1 VGAVRYWGGPRG
13 SDPSVNP
20 VALDARNLVKRFG
33 RVTAVD
39 NVSFTVEQGEV
50 LTLLGPSGCGKTTT
64 LRMVAGFEKP
74 DAGEIDIAGRTVYS
88 AARRVAIPP
97 EKRALGMV
105 FQSYAIWPHMTVFE
119 NVAYP
124 LTVRRLSRRDITE
137 KVHQT
142 LDLVGLGGFA
152 ERSAMALSGGQQQ
165 RVALARALVY
175 SPRILLLDEP
185 LSNLDAKLRGQMRI
199 ELKRLQERVNVT
211 VLFVTHDQVEA
222 MSLSTRLA
230 VMNHGRVEQVGT
242 PQEVYERPATPYV
255 EDFLGHVLRFRA
267 HVVERGLDAAL
278 VEVDGASGMH
288 LRAESTDDAFDPG
301 DHVLAAIRPE
311 DLELHRA
318 GEGPRRNTIRATVEK
333 VLYLGSECELLL
345 RFDDLVYTLV
355 VSRAFLPQLG
365 TQVDLHL
372 PPEHLRVWAE
382 VPTLGAG
389 PQPEA
394 VEPVAA
400 ATSASAV
407 VAGSGS

>member
-1 VGAVRYWGGPRG
+1 VTA
-13 SDPSVNP
+13 
-20 VALDARNLVKRFG
+20 VALDAHNLVKRFG

-39 NVSFTVEQGEV
+39 DVSFRVEEGEV

-88 AARRVAIPP
+88 AARRIAVPP

-124 LTVRRLSRRDITE
+124 LTVRHMSAREIKERVTE
-137 KVHQT
+137 T

-175 SPRILLLDEP
+175 SPGILLLDEP

-222 MSLSTRLA
+222 MSLSSRLA
-230 VMNHGRVEQVGT
+230 VMNHGHIEQLGT
-242 PQEVYERPATPYV
+242 PQEVYEHPATPYV
-255 EDFLGHVLRFRA
+255 EDFLGHVLRFRG
-267 HVVERGLDAAL
+267 HVLEHGLDAAL
-278 VEVDGASGMH
+278 VEVDGASGTR
-288 LRAESTDDAFDPG
+288 LRAESTDHAITGG

-311 DLELHRA
+311 DLELYRA
-318 GEGPRRNTIRATVEK
+318 GEGPRQNTVRAVVEK

-345 RFDDLVYTLV
+345 RFEDIAYSLV
-355 VSRAFLPQLG
+355 VSRALLSRVG
-365 TQVDLHL
+365 NEVDLHL

-382 VPTLGAG
+382 SRGGATA
-389 PQPEA
+389 QSE
-394 VEPVAA
+394 VAESVA
-400 ATSASAV
+400 IATTPASV
-407 VAGSGS
+407 VGAGSGT